1 MIKLI
6 DNSSF
11 EFNSPLLNDLNLL
24 NYVDINVKH
33 NCCVEQEQR
42 LTIAPTGDSRLCTAD
57 YCNYSGQDESCGDK
71 FPDNCP
77 NPQGSYY
84 FKLSE
89 LAMYINGTTT
99 NILDRTYNLTQT
111 SEVSILTAYL
121 KSRLPEDTV
130 FTIEVTYN
138 ELDYLCVRFNFIDLP
153 SGVRPVTFTLRNSD
167 TCYVSEEFKCLDV
180 IPNTTCT
187 LDGIKLLHNKYYV
200 FKKLRLS
207 NDVEI
212 TVNEVVDLITEIEE
226 VEGILDVLTD
236 LFNASVLLT
245 HNVTLGVSVNAS
257 DIYITA
263 PKNILGLQVK
273 SIFGTLDGIDVEL
286 SLECI
291 QYDTVPVQNIYSTKV
306 IVSTSDTYNGIY
318 AFNVINPDYL
328 APINLLTTPLLL
340 TDILT
345 LPDILALV
353 DETIDIEVTA
363 ISGGYEIV
371 VNSSEFVPYDIV
383 LHDNYSNY
391 KVFAFGSKDLI
402 NISSNYNPN
411 LVEYIHN
418 NLYIKSQ
425 FFGATDKLDDGMYSI
440 NINIVTS
447 TNIYSYKYCIFVF
460 KNVCVLSELYNVDKD
475 KGRKAVLL
483 KELIEDSV
491 NCGCDCEQACLYY
504 SELSDLLYNK
514 NC

>member
-11 EFNSPLLNDLNLL
+11 EFSNPLLNDLNLL
-24 NYVDINVKH
+24 NYVDINIKH
-33 NCCVEQEQR
+33 NCCNEFTQR
-42 LTIAPTGDSRLCTAD
+42 LSIASTGESKLCSAS
-57 YCNYSGQDESCGDK
+57 YCNYYGQDQSCGDK

-89 LAMYINGTTT
+89 LNFYINGSVT
-99 NILDRTYNLTQT
+99 NLLTRSYNLTQ
-111 SEVSILTAYL
+111 SSDLVLLDAHL
-121 KSRLPEDTV
+121 KTKLPENTQ
-130 FTIEVTYN
+130 FSIEATYN
-138 ELDYLCVRFNFIDLP
+138 ELDYLCIRFNFIDLP
-153 SGVRPVTFTLRNSD
+153 SGIRPENFILRNSD
-167 TCYVSEEFKCLDV
+167 TCYIKEDFKCLDV

-212 TVNEVVDLITEIEE
+212 TVNEVVDLITGIEE

-236 LFNASVLLT
+236 FFNAGVLLS
-245 HNVTLGVSVNAS
+245 HDVTLGVSANVS

-263 PKNILGLQVK
+263 PKNTLGLQVK

-306 IVSTSDTYNGIY
+306 IVSTSDIYNGIY
-318 AFNVINPDYL
+318 AFNVINPNYL
-328 APINLLTTPLLL
+328 APINLLSTPLLL
-340 TDILT
+340 ADILT

-353 DETIDIEVTA
+353 DETIDIEVNV
-363 ISGGYEIV
+363 ISGGYEII
-371 VNSSEFVPYDIV
+371 VNNSEFIPYDIV

-475 KGRKAVLL
+475 KGRKAILL

-491 NCGCDCEQACLYY
+491 NCGCDCESACLYY